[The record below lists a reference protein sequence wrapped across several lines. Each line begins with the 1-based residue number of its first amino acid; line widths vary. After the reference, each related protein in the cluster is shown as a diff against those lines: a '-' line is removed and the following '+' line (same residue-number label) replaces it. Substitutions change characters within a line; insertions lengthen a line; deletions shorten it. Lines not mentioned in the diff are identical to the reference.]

1 MDDKQ
6 SFLDALMRQV
16 GVANLASSP
25 PLQDAATSNCGMA
38 NSNLQDHSVDI
49 AAYGTATLR
58 EMSERFQGVSLKID
72 ELSTIRKLLEQ
83 CTIDATRREVIHV
96 LESACS
102 HPEECID
109 CPYKNSLGECSRN
122 ERIADILLNRFGRVK

>member
-6 SFLDALMRQV
+6 SLLDTLMRQ
-16 GVANLASSP
+16 ANLHIEEQAYIPKTNRYVGYASTGD
-25 PLQDAATSNCGMA
+25 PLADG
-38 NSNLQDHSVDI
+38 I
-49 AAYGTATLR
+49 AHTTTTLR
-58 EMSERFQGVSLKID
+58 GMSEGPQGPNLRID

-96 LESACS
+96 LEAVCAF
-102 HPEECID
+102 PEECIG
-109 CPYKNSLGECSRN
+109 CPYKNSLGECNRN